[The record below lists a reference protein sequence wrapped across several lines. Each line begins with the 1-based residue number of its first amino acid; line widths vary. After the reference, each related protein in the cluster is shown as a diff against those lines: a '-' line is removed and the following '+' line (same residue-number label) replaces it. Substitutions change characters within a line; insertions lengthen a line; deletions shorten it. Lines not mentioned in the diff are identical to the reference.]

1 MAAVRLST
9 PSFSKMWIVCFFTVA
24 TLRSNG
30 RGVLDIESGGDLLDW
45 TGIAQASGMG
55 AWATP
60 ASGAITQDEDG
71 HVVVP

>member
-1 MAAVRLST
+1 
-9 PSFSKMWIVCFFTVA
+9 
-24 TLRSNG
+24 
-30 RGVLDIESGGDLLDW
+30 LLDW